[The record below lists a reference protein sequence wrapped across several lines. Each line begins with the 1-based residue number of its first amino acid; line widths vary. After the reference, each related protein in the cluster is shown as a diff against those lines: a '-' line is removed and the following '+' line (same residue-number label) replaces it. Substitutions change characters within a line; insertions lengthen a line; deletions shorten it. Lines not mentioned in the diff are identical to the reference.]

1 MAARYALYYAPAARS
16 ELWMRGCRW
25 LGRDPER
32 DEALEQPSVP
42 GFDPVRIAALTDSA
56 RRYGVHATL
65 KPPFRLR
72 AGCGEADL
80 ERAIAALA
88 RTQRRFMLP
97 PLQVERL
104 DGFLA
109 LVPHGEHADLL
120 RLARCCVTQLDA
132 LRQPPDGAELARR
145 RAAGLSARQ
154 EELLSCWGYPHVL
167 EEFRFHLTLTERL
180 DAQDDAHLRPWLCAW
195 FAPARSATLAV
206 EDLALYVEDTPGKP
220 FRLVRRY
227 RLDG

>member
-1 MAARYALYYAPAARS
+1 MKARYALYYAPAAHS
-16 ELWMRGCRW
+16 ELWTRGCRW

-42 GFDPVRIAALTDSA
+42 DFGPARIAALTASA
-56 RRYGVHATL
+56 RTYGFHATL
-65 KPPFRLR
+65 KPPFRLHR
-72 AGCGEADL
+72 GCSEADL

-88 RTQRRFMLP
+88 RTQRRFVLP

-109 LVPHGEHADLL
+109 LVPDGESVGLS

-132 LRQPPDGAELARR
+132 LRQPPDEAELERR

-154 EELLSCWGYPHVL
+154 EELLRCWGYPYVL
-167 EEFRFHLTLTERL
+167 EDFRFHLTLTERL
-180 DAQDDAHLRPWLCAW
+180 GAQDDAHLRPWLCAW
-195 FAPARSATLAV
+195 FAPARSTTLMV
-206 EDLALYVEDTPGKP
+206 EDLALYVQDAPGMP
-220 FRLVRRY
+220 FRLARRY